1 MDLPCCLFFRSIV
14 VYDSLW
20 PHGLQHTRP
29 PCSSQ
34 SPKFAEVHV
43 NGISDAIQPS
53 RPLMPSSP
61 SALNLSHNQDFF
73 NELAVRN
80 RWPKYWSFSF
90 SISPSIDCS
99 GFLSLKVDCC
109 DLLAVQ
115 GTFRSLLQHHSLKA
129 SILWRSAFFMV
140 QLSQPYMTT
149 GKTIALNI
157 QIFVSRVMSLL
168 FHTLYRF
175 VITFLPRSKCFL
187 ISWVESPSTVILE
200 PKKRKSVPTSPFLL
214 LLAMK

>member
-1 MDLPCCLFFRSIV
+1 MLLLFSHLV
-14 VYDSLW
+14 MSDSLW

-90 SISPSIDCS
+90 SISPSTEHSKLI
-99 GFLSLKVDCC
+99 SLKIDWFGFRAIQGTSPQFEGINSLVFCLPYGPALNHMWPLGRPHPWLYAP
-109 DLLAVQ
+109 LLAEWCLCFS
-115 GTFRSLLQHHSLKA
+115 THSLGLSSLSCQEA
-129 SILWRSAFFMV
+129 IVLWFHGCSHYFGIISR
-140 QLSQPYMTT
+140 
-149 GKTIALNI
+149 IA
-157 QIFVSRVMSLL
+157 
-168 FHTLYRF
+168 
-175 VITFLPRSKCFL
+175 CF
-187 ISWVESPSTVILE
+187 P
-200 PKKRKSVPTSPFLL
+200 
-214 LLAMK
+214 